1 MSEKNEENVL
11 KNIILRLTFNPT
23 KEIQISSSENIIHY
37 ERTNER
43 MLNDPS
49 RVSSHFHGVFVSN
62 HINHSLRN

>member
-37 ERTNER
+37 EMKRMNER
-43 MLNDPS
+43 WTIQVEAVL
-49 RVSSHFHGVFVSN
+49 VSMD
-62 HINHSLRN
+62 SLSQIT